1 MKTGKSRN
9 EPMRILGIVAH
20 PDDEIGMVGTLK
32 NHSAR
37 GDKVFLA
44 WMTRGELISVFDP
57 AEYSLEDV
65 AAIRTNQAKETAC
78 LVGAKPVFLDFP
90 DSNVPDSRDAALKV
104 AELIRKTRPTAI
116 ITWDSQVEGHPDHR
130 NTGKLVLDASIYARI
145 PRLLPDIPAYRP
157 KYESGINIYTYGYT
171 SNPAPKIYIDISE
184 AIDIVD
190 QISQIYNDIFPMDIK
205 KWKYHTTKRYGQ
217 ASGCEFAEMFHF
229 KRYKGTFAS
238 LVREDSNFATG
249 VALPPENKAVQYLI

>member
-1 MKTGKSRN
+1 MGEEINSK
-9 EPMRILGIVAH
+9 MRILGIVAH

-32 NHSAR
+32 NHSVR

-65 AAIRTNQAKETAC
+65 AAIRTNQAEKTAY

-145 PRLLPDIPAYRP
+145 PRILPEIPVYRP
-157 KYESGINIYTYGYT
+157 KYESGINVYAYGYT
-171 SNPAPKIYIDISE
+171 SNTAPKIYIDISE
-184 AIDIVD
+184 SMDVVD
-190 QISQIYNDIFPMDIK
+190 QVSQIYNDVFPMDIK
-205 KWKYHTTKRYGQ
+205 EWKYHTTRRYGQ
-217 ASGCEFAEMFHF
+217 ASRCEFAEMFHF

-238 LVREDSNFATG
+238 LVRDDSKHPTD
-249 VALPPENKAVQYLI
+249 VALPPKNKAVRYLI